1 MGSQILKTKAS
12 SALTKPLPPNYHALV
27 TPVLHRRFV
36 RASWTTLTI
45 AYVAN
50 ILMENISGWPWS
62 AFPLGRSGI
71 NALVLFFFLM
81 PILVLRI
88 AQLATTSNKSLSDIH
103 CLVRSIADR
112 RLLKCMIYYIISAW
126 LIVQFYLWNTLPSSD
141 LGITTESIYHG
152 HWELNERS
160 LYLGFYSIPL
170 GVIQGL
176 IHVWIDRDYL
186 KLHDEEKSFSQAFL
200 ESTVKSI
207 QRIGTTIIAS
217 VASGPFSYWLLRPI
231 VYRVGRLVVGSFTKI
246 EPEEISQPMSDKID
260 LFFRSIWLTILIV
273 VAWESTNLSFAVEFG
288 KGPIRGGKTIS
299 EISPDPN
306 GSLVLGLKLKKKP
319 LSRRLAFKELSHI
332 ANEMAP
338 RRETIFKELTKP
350 IYTLNQIITEC
361 REAIAPIVTN
371 LTPPP
376 EAPANAADQKSASPV
391 KEIKGF
397 SPQKPIEQNILRTP
411 AKQSAFEQWQA
422 TPGTMPKS
430 PINFDVLKSQLVK
443 KEVVESKF
451 YEILNPVLHSQ
462 YGDALRLTIQR
473 KTTSLLPDS
482 GAQVDAINALVGF
495 ALASLKEDTYG
506 TIQKELASI
515 LEDFT
520 KISAALEK
528 YMAEPPVHWT
538 DIHAK
543 EILAKN
549 VTSEKEKLFPEAV
562 ALSVAVNDGLQKIG
576 EAFEKYFDSLGLS
589 VDARRKIRLVRE
601 AAKRKAA
608 AAAIAAA
615 AATPATPGPA

>member
-36 RASWTTLTI
+36 RASWTTVTI

-62 AFPLGRSGI
+62 AFPLGRAGI

-88 AQLATTSNKSLSDIH
+88 AQLSTTSNKSLSDVH
-103 CLVRSIADR
+103 CLLRSVSDR
-112 RLLKCMIYYIISAW
+112 RLLRCVLYYTLSAW
-126 LIVQFYLWNTLPSSD
+126 LIIQFYLWSTLPSSD

-160 LYLGFYSIPL
+160 LYLGFYAVPL
-170 GVIQGL
+170 GIIQGV
-176 IHVWIDRDYL
+176 IHIWIDRDYL
-186 KLHDEEKSFSQAFL
+186 KLHDEEKSFTQAFL
-200 ESTVKSI
+200 ESAVKSI
-207 QRIGTTIIAS
+207 QRIGTTIIVS
-217 VASGPFSYWLLRPI
+217 VISGPLSYWMLRPI
-231 VYRVGRLVVGSFTKI
+231 VYRVGRMVVGSFTKI

-260 LFFRSIWLTILIV
+260 LFFRSIWLTVLIV
-273 VAWESTNLSFAVEFG
+273 IAWESTNLSFAVEFG
-288 KGPIRGGKTIS
+288 KGPIKEGKPIS
-299 EISPDPN
+299 GISPDPN
-306 GSLVLGLKLKKKP
+306 GSLILGLKLKKKP
-319 LSRRLAFKELSHI
+319 LSRRLAFKELSYI
-332 ANEMAP
+332 ANEMAT

-350 IYTLNQIITEC
+350 VYTLNQIITEC
-361 REAIAPIVTN
+361 REAIAPIATN

-376 EAPANAADQKSASPV
+376 DAPTNAGDQKSASPV

-397 SPQKPIEQNILRTP
+397 SPQKPIEENIMRTP

-422 TPGTMPKS
+422 TPGNMPKS
-430 PINFDVLKSQLVK
+430 PISLNVLKAQLVK
-443 KEVVESKF
+443 KEVVETKF
-451 YEILNPVLHSQ
+451 YEFLNPIFHSQ

-473 KTTSLLPDS
+473 KTTSLLPDAS
-482 GAQVDAINALVGF
+482 TQVDAINALVGF

-506 TIQKELASI
+506 TVQKELGGI
-515 LEDFT
+515 LEEFT

-543 EILAKN
+543 EVLSKN
-549 VTSEKEKLFPEAV
+549 DASEKEKLYPEAV
-562 ALSVAVNDGLQKIG
+562 ALSSAINDGLQKIG
-576 EAFEKYFDSLGLS
+576 EAFEKYFDNLGLS
-589 VDARRKIRLVRE
+589 VDARRKIRLVCE
-601 AAKRKAA
+601 AAKKK
-608 AAAIAAA
+608 AIAPP
-615 AATPATPGPA
+615 ATPAPVPA

>member
-62 AFPLGRSGI
+62 AFPLGRAGI
-71 NALVLFFFLM
+71 NAFVLFFFLM

-88 AQLATTSNKSLSDIH
+88 AQLSTTSNRSLSDVH
-103 CLVRSIADR
+103 SLLRSVSDR
-112 RLLKCMIYYIISAW
+112 RLLRCTIYYTISAW
-126 LIVQFYLWNTLPSSD
+126 LIIQFYLWNTLPSSD

-152 HWELNERS
+152 HWELNERA
-160 LYLGFYSIPL
+160 LYLGFYSLPL
-170 GVIQGL
+170 GFIQGV

-186 KLHDEEKSFSQAFL
+186 QLRDEEKSFTQAFL

-207 QRIGTTIIAS
+207 QRVGTTIIVS
-217 VASGPFSYWLLRPI
+217 VISGPLSYWMFRPI
-231 VYRVGRLVVGSFTKI
+231 VYYFGRVVVGSFTKI
-246 EPEEISQPMSDKID
+246 EPEEVSQPMADKID
-260 LFFRSIWLTILIV
+260 LFFRSIWLTVLMVI
-273 VAWESTNLSFAVEFG
+273 AWESTNLSFAVEFA
-288 KGPIRGGKTIS
+288 KGPIRDGKTIS
-299 EISPDPN
+299 GISPDPN
-306 GSLVLGLKLKKKP
+306 GSLILGLKLKKKP
-319 LSRRLAFKELSHI
+319 LSRRLAFKELSYI
-332 ANEMAP
+332 ANEIAA

-350 IYTLNQIITEC
+350 VYTLNQIITEC

-376 EAPANAADQKSASPV
+376 DAPANAADPKSASPI

-397 SPQKPIEQNILRTP
+397 SPQKPIEENIMRTP
-411 AKQSAFEQWQA
+411 AKKSTFEQWQA
-422 TPGTMPKS
+422 TPGNMPKS
-430 PINFDVLKSQLVK
+430 PISLDVLKSQIVK
-443 KEVVESKF
+443 KEVVETKF
-451 YEILNPVLHSQ
+451 YEFLNPVLHSQ

-473 KTTSLLPDS
+473 KTTSLLPDAS
-482 GAQVDAINALVGF
+482 AQVDAINALVGF
-495 ALASLKEDTYG
+495 ALASLKEDMYG
-506 TIQKELASI
+506 TVQKELVGI
-515 LEDFT
+515 LEDLT
-520 KISAALEK
+520 KISNALEK

-543 EILAKN
+543 EVLSKN
-549 VTSEKEKLFPEAV
+549 NESEREKLYPEAV
-562 ALSVAVNDGLQKIG
+562 ALSSAVNDGLQKIG
-576 EAFEKYFDSLGLS
+576 ETFEKYFDNLKLS

-601 AAKRKAA
+601 AARKKVVVP
-608 AAAIAAA
+608 
-615 AATPATPGPA
+615 ATPAPA